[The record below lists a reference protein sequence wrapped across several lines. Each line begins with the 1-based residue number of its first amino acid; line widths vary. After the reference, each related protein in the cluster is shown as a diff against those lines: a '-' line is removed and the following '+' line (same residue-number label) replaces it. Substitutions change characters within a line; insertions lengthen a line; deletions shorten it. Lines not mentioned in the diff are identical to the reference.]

1 MEATARHKFA
11 RVSPTKVRPMATLI
25 RTMRLPAALDT
36 LRVSPQRS
44 ARLIE
49 KVVKSAWANAI
60 ESGGR
65 LDEADFI
72 VAEAVVDQ
80 GPSIQRFRPGDRGRV
95 RPILKRSCH
104 ITVTL
109 SDRGR

>member
-11 RVSPTKVRPMATLI
+11 RVSPTKVRPMARLI
-25 RTMRLPAALDT
+25 KRMPLLAALDT

-60 ESGGR
+60 EVGDR
-65 LDEADFI
+65 LDEADFS
-72 VAEAVVDQ
+72 VAVAAVDQ
-80 GPSIQRFRPGDRGRV
+80 GPTLKRFRPGDRGRA

-109 SDRGR
+109 SDRGK

>member
-11 RVSPTKVRPMATLI
+11 RVSPTKVRPMAKLI
-25 RTMRLPAALDT
+25 KKMPLLTALDT

-60 ESGGR
+60 EVGGR
-65 LDEADFI
+65 LDEADFS
-72 VAEAVVDQ
+72 VAVASVDQ
-80 GPSIQRFRPGDRGRV
+80 GPTLKRFRPGDRGRA

-109 SDRGR
+109 SDRGK

>member
-1 MEATARHKFA
+1 MEATAKHKFA
-11 RVSPTKVRPMATLI
+11 RVSPTKVRPMAKLI
-25 RTMRLPAALDT
+25 KKMPLPTALDT

-60 ESGGR
+60 EVGGR
-65 LDEADFI
+65 LDEANFV
-72 VAEAVVDQ
+72 VAIACVDQ
-80 GPSIQRFRPGDRGRV
+80 GPTLKRFRPGDRGRA
-95 RPILKRSCH
+95 RPILKRGCH

-109 SDRGR
+109 SDRGQ

>member
-1 MEATARHKFA
+1 MEATAKHQYA

-25 RTMRLPAALDT
+25 QNMPLPAALDT

-44 ARLIE
+44 ARLLE
-49 KVVKSAWANAI
+49 KVVRSAWANAI
-60 ESGGR
+60 DSGGR
-65 LDEADFI
+65 LDEDDFV
-72 VAEAVVDQ
+72 VAAAQVDQ
-80 GPSIQRFRPGDRGRV
+80 GPSIRRHRPGDRGRV

-109 SDRGR
+109 SDRGP